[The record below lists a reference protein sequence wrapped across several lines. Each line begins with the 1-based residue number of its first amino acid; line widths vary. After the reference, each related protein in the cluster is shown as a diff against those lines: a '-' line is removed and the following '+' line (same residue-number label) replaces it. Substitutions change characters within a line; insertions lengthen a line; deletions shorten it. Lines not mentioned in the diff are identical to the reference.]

1 MKVVIAFGFKSDWY
15 RGWQEFFEPITERRK
30 VMKVMIAFGFKSD
43 WHRGWQEFFL
53 INHRAQKSNESND
66 CFWF

>member
-1 MKVVIAFGFKSDWY
+1 MTMKVMIAFGFKSDWY

-43 WHRGWQEFFL
+43 WCRGWQEFF
-53 INHRAQKSNESND
+53 
-66 CFWF
+66 